1 MLVPTPLSVSIGLRA
16 VLGHPECS
24 SGGFRV
30 QSGLRTSGT
39 NRLGLVFTLA
49 LTSPGRH
56 SFPDFA
62 EREAASELMHLGR
75 TAS

>member
-49 LTSPGRH
+49 LTSPN
-56 SFPDFA
+56 FA
-62 EREAASELMHLGR
+62 EREAASELMRLGR